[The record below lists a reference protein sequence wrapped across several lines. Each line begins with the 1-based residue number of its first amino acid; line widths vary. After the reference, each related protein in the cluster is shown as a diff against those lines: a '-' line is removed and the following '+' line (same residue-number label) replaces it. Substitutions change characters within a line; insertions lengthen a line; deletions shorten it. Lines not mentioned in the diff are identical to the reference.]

1 MKAIRVHETGGPEAL
16 QLNDIPMPEPGPGEA
31 RIKVAAAG
39 LNFIDVYQ
47 RMGIYPLE
55 VPFVPGGEAAGVVE
69 AVGPDV
75 ADLAPGDRVAYAMH
89 TGSYSDYAVI
99 PSWKLVPV
107 PHEVDLNLA
116 AAVMLQGLTAHYLTY
131 STYELG
137 PEDTALIHAAAGGV
151 GHLLVQLARQRGA
164 RIIAT
169 VSNEEKAQLAQ
180 GDGADEVILY
190 TQTDF
195 EAETK
200 RLTDGRGVDVVYDSV
215 GVDTFDKSLNCLRP
229 RGYMVLYGAS
239 SGPVPPMDPQTLNLK
254 GSLYLTRPSLGVYMA
269 DREELL
275 WRANDLFTMMAEGN
289 LNVRVDQTFPLA
301 DAAEAHRYLEGRQTK
316 GKVLI
321 IP

>member
-1 MKAIRVHETGGPEAL
+1 MKAIRVHENGGPEAL
-16 QLNDIPMPEPGPGEA
+16 QLDEVPVPEPGAGEA

-47 RMGIYPLE
+47 RMGIYSLK
-55 VPFVPGGEAAGVVE
+55 VPFIPGGEAAGVVE

-75 ADLAPGDRVAYAMH
+75 ADMAPGDRVAYAMH
-89 TGSYSDYAVI
+89 TGSYCDYAII
-99 PSWKLVPV
+99 PTWKLVPV
-107 PHEVDLNLA
+107 PDEIDLELA
-116 AAVMLQGLTAHYLTY
+116 AAVLLQGLTAHYLVY

-137 PEDTALIHAAAGGV
+137 PEDTTLIHAAAGGV
-151 GHLLVQLARQRGA
+151 GHLLVQIAKQQGA

-169 VSNEEKAQLAQ
+169 VSNEEKAELAR
-180 GDGADEVILY
+180 GDGADEIVLY

-215 GVDTFDKSLNCLRP
+215 GVDTFEKSLNCLRP

-239 SGPVPPMDPQTLNLK
+239 SGPVPPMDPQVLNQK

-275 WRANDLFTMMAEGN
+275 WRANDLFTMMAEGQ

-301 DAAEAHRYLEGRQTK
+301 EAGDAHRYLEGRQTK